1 MNGMTPWRS
10 RENLPEH
17 DEDEPAHGERDQT
30 GGGCHAGFLSCR
42 GCFEKRGRA
51 ARLTRAHLGRE
62 PCLSR
67 EAERPRPAPSRA
79 PANRRLYPS
88 LETAL
93 IHSHRS
99 RRPRHGSAC
108 SGAGACSGC
117 GPHGEEPRRLRG
129 VSNHEVVKGRTAAR
143 FDGASQNALRRD
155 SCAPRPPSDFGKWKR
170 KSPRPVSR
178 RGPHVCDDGLM
189 PPICPTCQFR
199 NKQSSF
205 TSANALSRLPTIAGK

>member
-143 FDGASQNALRRD
+143 FD
-155 SCAPRPPSDFGKWKR
+155 APRKMRFEEILAPRGRRPIPESGNEKAR
-170 KSPRPVSR
+170 GRSP
-178 RGPHVCDDGLM
+178 G
-189 PPICPTCQFR
+189 
-199 NKQSSF
+199 
-205 TSANALSRLPTIAGK
+205 AGCMFAMINLCR